1 MINLFFDYNQKSQ
14 DLERSLKLAGYQHPS
29 VVIQDNGF
37 LPEGVESPLKY
48 LLGLAGSEFT
58 GRPRYFNEIDL
69 PEFWEIKADSQGGEV
84 LDHGEKR
91 ADIRYWKNNRRAAD
105 KIRTNRSGRRQSV
118 PSQTPNSLMDFS
130 CVYIYNKYKFHHF
143 VLIKKYY

>member
-1 MINLFFDYNQKSQ
+1 MINLFFDYKQKSQ

-48 LLGLAGSEFT
+48 FLAKAGSEFT

-69 PEFWEIKADSQGGEV
+69 PEFWEIKADSQSGEV
-84 LDHGEKR
+84 LDHGQKR
-91 ADIRYWKNNRRAAD
+91 ANIRYWKNNRR
-105 KIRTNRSGRRQSV
+105 RQVS
-118 PSQTPNSLMDFS
+118 
-130 CVYIYNKYKFHHF
+130 
-143 VLIKKYY
+143 